1 MTGLSWGRRF
11 CWHPRPA
18 LGWCYLWLLS
28 PPDRAGVWPGSLA
41 VAPGAT
47 METLALR
54 VCVIT
59 GQTRSSLPRP
69 ERPPA
74 PTHKA
79 AWGPPATACRW
90 RQRLLPEA
98 GGQGTTAMNPWPGRT
113 EQAQGGVSPR
123 QELAA
128 CFHAHPLPARQTSS
142 SSLCRAPGVGGG
154 QERLPSGQ
162 WTSSH
167 PRAAPRRARSAN
179 KQGFQEQDVPWPGH
193 RAAPGLPLGPPHVA
207 PITCGLNGDT
217 WCRCPQSPCS
227 LSRLPDSSV
236 ELVAGCEGTTCG

>member
-1 MTGLSWGRRF
+1 MTGLSRGRRF

-28 PPDRAGVWPGSLA
+28 PPNRAGVWPGSLA

-113 EQAQGGVSPR
+113 EQAQGGVSTRIRCPPGR
-123 QELAA
+123 PLLLPFAGPQGWGVGRRGCPQASGPAA
-128 CFHAHPLPARQTSS
+128 TPERLLEGPAQQTS
-142 SSLCRAPGVGGG
+142 RASRNRTCHGRDTG
-154 QERLPSGQ
+154 R
-162 WTSSH
+162 
-167 PRAAPRRARSAN
+167 
-179 KQGFQEQDVPWPGH
+179 
-193 RAAPGLPLGPPHVA
+193 PLGSHSVHRTWPRSPVA
-207 PITCGLNGDT
+207 
-217 WCRCPQSPCS
+217 
-227 LSRLPDSSV
+227 
-236 ELVAGCEGTTCG
+236 